1 MKKKTLIVTC
11 LTCLLLLLVVAG
23 CQKQAAQNIVT
34 VNGEAITQVE
44 YDRYYNLIK
53 NNYEQQRGSVLDET
67 ADKDL
72 IDNIKNSIFDD
83 LVMQQLMRQE
93 SKKQGI
99 TVSKEE
105 VDEVLVPF
113 KESKEGEEA
122 GSFQKFLDS
131 MQASEEDIRNQ
142 IEISIIYEKLME
154 KVITDVAVTDA
165 QARTYY
171 QENQAMFKDPG
182 GVQIYHI
189 LVDSEE
195 LAQDIIA
202 KLKQGEDFT
211 RLAAQYSTDPGS
223 KDGGGDVG
231 LVNES
236 TSFVPEF
243 KQAALALKPGQLHP
257 VPVKSEYG
265 FHIIKAGEKVEPSQV
280 SFEEVKQ
287 DLMKQ
292 MEMDQKSTA
301 FETYMQNL
309 KNSSDIKDLRK
320 Q

>member
-1 MKKKTLIVTC
+1 MNKKTLIVTC

-72 IDNIKNSIFDD
+72 IDNMKNSIFDD
-83 LVMQQLMRQE
+83 MVMQQLMRQE

-99 TVSKEE
+99 TVTKEE

-171 QENQAMFKDPG
+171 QENRAMFKDPG

>member
-1 MKKKTLIVTC
+1 MNKKTLIVTC
-11 LTCLLLLLVVAG
+11 LTCLLLLLLVAG

-34 VNGEAITQVE
+34 VNGEAITKVE

-93 SKKQGI
+93 SKKQGVA
-99 TVSKEE
+99 VSKEE

-142 IEISIIYEKLME
+142 IEISILYDKLME

-165 QARTYY
+165 QARAYY

-195 LAQDIIA
+195 LAQNIIA

>member
-1 MKKKTLIVTC
+1 MNKKTLIVTC

-34 VNGEAITQVE
+34 VNGEAITKVE

-93 SKKQGI
+93 SKKQGVA
-99 TVSKEE
+99 VSKEE

-142 IEISIIYEKLME
+142 IEISILYDKLME

-165 QARTYY
+165 QARAYY

-195 LAQDIIA
+195 LAQNIIA